1 MIMNTFVKKLI
12 EFADYCG
19 NIENVT
25 TYAKRF
31 STVEGKLRD
40 GKHSFSI
47 HIRFEE
53 IKEDETDGT
62 ENLE

>member
-1 MIMNTFVKKLI
+1 M
-12 EFADYCG
+12 
-19 NIENVT
+19 T

-53 IKEDETDGT
+53 IKEGDTNGNQE
-62 ENLE
+62 LE